1 MKYWLHSA
9 LEFPVVSG
17 ILDSLSW
24 ITRLWISQAKILRI
38 REIRIILH
46 GIIDALYDISY
57 PTAFLSNLHGSIVS
71 KLNGSVAFLGTV
83 YNEDRFN

>member
-38 REIRIILH
+38 PEIRIILH

-57 PTAFLSNLHGSIVS
+57 PTAFLSSYMV
-71 KLNGSVAFLGTV
+71 V
-83 YNEDRFN
+83 